1 MQHDW
6 ILDVL
11 ADLQTFAHTNKL
23 TVLAEQ
29 LGDIKLV
36 AAAEILSV
44 KERALALPNDQEDYA
59 ARAGIRGVR
68 ASRRA

>member
-29 LGDIKLV
+29 LGDIKLI
-36 AAAEILSV
+36 AAAEILTV
-44 KERALALPNDQEDYA
+44 KERALTHPNDQDDYA
-59 ARAGIRGVR
+59 AGTDIGGVG